1 MTSPPTQTQRDA
13 YHHAGTEFT
22 ELLVELRA
30 LIRDDLTGLEKKLEA
45 AGAPWTPGRI
55 PDWEME

>member
-1 MTSPPTQTQRDA
+1 
-13 YHHAGTEFT
+13 
-22 ELLVELRA
+22 VEQ
-30 LIRDDLTGLEKKLEA
+30 DLFALEKKLEA